1 MEQTAPG
8 GGGLD
13 DLKIGT
19 EIFGAFHV
27 WSEGGTL

>member
-1 MEQTAPG
+1 MMMANKMEQTAPG

-27 WSEGGTL
+27 